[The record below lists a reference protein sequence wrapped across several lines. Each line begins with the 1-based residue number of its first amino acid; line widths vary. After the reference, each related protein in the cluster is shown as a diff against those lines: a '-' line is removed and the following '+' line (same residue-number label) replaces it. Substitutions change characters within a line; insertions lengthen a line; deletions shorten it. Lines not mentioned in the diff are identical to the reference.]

1 MTQWNLST
9 QLYTYVHQLYQKK
22 SNDNQY
28 YDNYL
33 CIVHYQLI
41 LTAERNPKQAHVTP
55 TAALQPW
62 LQPNLL
68 MCWIP
73 VPLQNVFLL
82 QILMQSKE
90 MKKTIHISLCSYFLI
105 SYNFSIF
112 FLFFY
117 YLNVSLSDFS
127 GWLIYFQRNFHNCQV
142 LYADCET

>member
-1 MTQWNLST
+1 MKIWHSEIFQLNCTRMFTNFIRKKVMTINTMTIISV
-9 QLYTYVHQLYQKK
+9 LYTISWYWQLKG
-22 SNDNQY
+22 
-28 YDNYL
+28 
-33 CIVHYQLI
+33 
-41 LTAERNPKQAHVTP
+41 TP
-55 TAALQPW
+55 NKHTWLQPW